1 MRRACTFLLTA
12 CAVLALASS
21 AGDTAQAAPRAG
33 GEHLRAPGPVDPPP
47 PDHLV
52 HLPVVAAGLEE
63 GVWTTVVEEGFEA
76 PPGDLWHFWDLNG
89 VTGGDYTWAR
99 RDCQPYAG
107 SYSAW
112 AVGGGAGGALLPCG
126 SNYPDGVDSWMA
138 YGPFSLED
146 ATAASLSFR
155 LWLDVGTDIDD
166 GFYICASPDG
176 DIYACWLLTYQPTG
190 WAPVPFPLDDNLTGV
205 DLRGQNQVWIALKF
219 VSDLSVNF
227 PGGAY
232 VDDVVIRKCA
242 GGICPTAVST
252 GAQPSAARWREVQGV
267 KIRLDRRLP
276 AERQLPK

>member
-63 GVWTTVVEEGFEA
+63 GVWTTVVEERFEA
-76 PPGDLWHFWDLNG
+76 PPGDLWDFQDLNEG
-89 VTGGDYTWAR
+89 TGGDYTWAR

-146 ATAASLSFR
+146 ATAASLSFK
-155 LWLDVGTDIDD
+155 LWLNVDPALNDTLQILASSD
-166 GFYICASPDG
+166 GS
-176 DIYACWLLTYQPTG
+176 IYNGVYLTYQPDD
-190 WAPVPFPLDDNLTGV
+190 WSPVTFYLDNRQPGV
-205 DLRGQNQVWIALKF
+205 DMRGKSEVWIAFEF
-219 VSDLSVNF
+219 VSDGSVNF

-242 GGICPTAVST
+242 GGICPTASSSASAPATGRVRRST
-252 GAQPSAARWREVQGV
+252 GS
-267 KIRLDRRLP
+267 LP
-276 AERQLPK
+276 AKRSLKP